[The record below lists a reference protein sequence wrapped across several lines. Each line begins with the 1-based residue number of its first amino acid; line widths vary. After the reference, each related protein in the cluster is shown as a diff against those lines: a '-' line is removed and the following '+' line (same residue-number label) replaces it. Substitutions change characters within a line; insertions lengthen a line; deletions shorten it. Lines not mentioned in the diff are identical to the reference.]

1 MTMNYSKYQRSIFAF
16 VKGESGYTEAGDG
29 PVEWD
34 QPLPEDYTVDFG
46 GKRNAVV
53 EAVAGSGKTTTIVKA
68 LDFLAANKPL
78 SAAELAAVMRERAM
92 FGNTATLTTT
102 ANQPR
107 VLFVAFNKH
116 IAEELQRRVPSY
128 VQASTLNSFGWG
140 ICRAN
145 VRGVDIDKNKD
156 ENILRTFLSTDDEDQ
171 RKVFYK
177 VKGPVTKMVGLLK
190 ALLITDR
197 AVIAARFNE
206 ISDQYDVTIPEVR
219 DFPFDF
225 RQTVLDVW
233 QMSVDCVRF
242 LSYDD
247 QVFQP
252 IYQDWEIPTFSFIF
266 GDEVQ
271 DWSAMQVELVR
282 RAARNGRAVLVG
294 DRHQCQPVGTM
305 VDVVARR
312 AGPYQTAV
320 VERRPIET
328 LKKYDTVVSFDIRY
342 NNWKRCDSI
351 QAVASRPYVG
361 DLIRI
366 TTRTGLT
373 SRCTPNHKCVVN
385 FDGLQD
391 RFCVYLMRRGNQFRI
406 GKARMCYGAGGCGPG
421 SRLRQ
426 ETAVALWVLCL
437 CDSDVEAFVE
447 EQVIAANFGL
457 PQLTFVTNTGRNFPQ
472 DEIDY
477 VWNRIGDNV
486 DRAIKCLDAYYY
498 FVN

>member
-190 ALLITDR
+190 CFSLRTVQSSPHGSTRSATSTMSR
-197 AVIAARFNE
+197 SPRFVISRSIFARLF
-206 ISDQYDVTIPEVR
+206 
-219 DFPFDF
+219 
-225 RQTVLDVW
+225 W
-233 QMSVDCVRF
+233 MS
-242 LSYDD
+242 
-247 QVFQP
+247 
-252 IYQDWEIPTFSFIF
+252 
-266 GDEVQ
+266 
-271 DWSAMQVELVR
+271 
-282 RAARNGRAVLVG
+282 GRC
-294 DRHQCQPVGTM
+294 RW
-305 VDVVARR
+305 
-312 AGPYQTAV
+312 TA
-320 VERRPIET
+320 
-328 LKKYDTVVSFDIRY
+328 
-342 NNWKRCDSI
+342 
-351 QAVASRPYVG
+351 
-361 DLIRI
+361 
-366 TTRTGLT
+366 
-373 SRCTPNHKCVVN
+373 
-385 FDGLQD
+385 
-391 RFCVYLMRRGNQFRI
+391 
-406 GKARMCYGAGGCGPG
+406 
-421 SRLRQ
+421 
-426 ETAVALWVLCL
+426 
-437 CDSDVEAFVE
+437 
-447 EQVIAANFGL
+447 
-457 PQLTFVTNTGRNFPQ
+457 
-472 DEIDY
+472 
-477 VWNRIGDNV
+477 
-486 DRAIKCLDAYYY
+486 
-498 FVN
+498 